1 MQNYKV
7 GDFIELTTERM
18 SFGPAAVGRME
29 GGIVVF
35 VMGATPKEKVRARI
49 TKIHK
54 NYYDAEIVEIL
65 KKSTHRVEPKCSVF
79 NECGGCQWQHIQ
91 YSDQVEFKKEILL
104 HQIHKTTRLDLEK
117 LRSLTKTH
125 AAPHPYGYRARIQV
139 RAENNQ
145 IGFFK
150 PGTRSL
156 VDVEKCEVAHPKIQK
171 KWAMFKREELEEL
184 QNEYEKIKIEWALN
198 TDGSIS
204 QAINREHA
212 AHGFTQVNPEQNEI
226 MQNIVREISLTSKNR
241 FCLFDLYG
249 GDGNLSQ
256 KLEKDFET
264 IFTVDAFNHG
274 VTNTQ
279 INSTEKKH
287 WIVHSRVDD
296 FLKSKIWSKFGYS
309 NPDLIIADPS
319 RSGLE
324 EDAIKISKLNAENII
339 IVSCEPS
346 KLSRD
351 LMPFLKT
358 YEIRKIDLVDMFPQT
373 YHIESIVH
381 LSKINA

>member
-18 SFGPAAVGRME
+18 SFGPAAVGRIEAGM
-29 GGIVVF
+29 VVF
-35 VMGATPKEKVRARI
+35 VLGAAPQEKVRARI
-49 TKIHK
+49 TKMHK
-54 NYYDAEIVEIL
+54 NYYDAEIVDIL

-125 AAPHPYGYRARIQV
+125 PAPHPYGYRTRIQV

-171 KWAMFKREELEEL
+171 KWATFKREEFEEL
-184 QNEYEKIKIEWALN
+184 QNEFEKIKIEWSLN
-198 TDGSIS
+198 NDGSIS

-226 MQNIVREISLTSKNR
+226 MQNIVRELSLTSKNR
-241 FCLFDLYG
+241 LCLFDLYG
-249 GDGNLSQ
+249 GDGNLS
-256 KLEKDFET
+256 KNLEKDFET
-264 IFTVDAFNHG
+264 IFTVDAFNQG
-274 VTNTQ
+274 VPSDQ
-279 INSTEKKH
+279 INPDEKKH
-287 WIVHSRVDD
+287 WIVHSRVDE
-296 FLKSKIWSKFGYS
+296 FLKSKVWKKFGYS
-309 NPDLIIADPS
+309 KPDAVIADPS
-319 RSGLE
+319 RNGLD
-324 EDAIKISKLNAENII
+324 EDALYISKLNAENVI

-351 LMPFLKT
+351 LMPFLKA
-358 YEIRKIDLVDMFPQT
+358 YEISKIDLIDMFPQT

-381 LSKINA
+381 LSKIKA